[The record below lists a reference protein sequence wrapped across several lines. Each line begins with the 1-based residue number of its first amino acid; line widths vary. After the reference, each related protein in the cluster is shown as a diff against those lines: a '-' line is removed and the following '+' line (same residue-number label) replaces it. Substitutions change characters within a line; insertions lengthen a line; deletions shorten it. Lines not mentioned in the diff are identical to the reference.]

1 MKQYKKLLL
10 AGLAIVPLALS
21 SWNSR
26 TSEPDFRN
34 AENQQTFSQH
44 ETIGETNVVVVQSYV
59 NKKTI
64 FSVTDKFD
72 LGPSQEKVVIT
83 TKTLEPSNALS
94 IEDIVKTYQ

>member
-26 TSEPDFRN
+26 TSGPDFRN
-34 AENQQTFSQH
+34 AEKQQTFSQH
-44 ETIGETNVVVVQSYV
+44 ETIGETNVIVVQSSV
-59 NKKTI
+59 NKKTV
-64 FSVTDKFD
+64 FSFTDKFD

-83 TKTLEPSNALS
+83 TKTLEPSNTLS